1 MIFYYAVAKCL
12 QCESNVLNYSYYLLL
27 SFHNIVTSED
37 AGRVWNCVENAIS
50 LMAEEEEEEE
60 EETDE

>member
-12 QCESNVLNYSYYLLL
+12 QCESNVLNYSYYNQLL

-50 LMAEEEEEEE
+50 LMAEEEEEE
-60 EETDE
+60 TDE

>member
-1 MIFYYAVAKCL
+1 MAKCL
-12 QCESNVLNYSYYLLL
+12 QCESNVLNYSYYNQLL